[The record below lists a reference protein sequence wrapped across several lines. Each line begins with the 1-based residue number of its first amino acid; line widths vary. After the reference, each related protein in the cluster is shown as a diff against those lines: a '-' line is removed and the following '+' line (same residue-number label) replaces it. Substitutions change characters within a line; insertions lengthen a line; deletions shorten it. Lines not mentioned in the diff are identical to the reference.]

1 MRKSTLLAGSA
12 VLLAIAA
19 TVFAADTN
27 VLVDRVKS
35 VRTGQDSPR
44 AARLV
49 VLIVDDLG
57 RLYPGVNVEVLNGK
71 GRPIQRATTNRDGA
85 LLFELRADGRV
96 TVRASANGAV
106 PTEARGVSVSPGHV
120 SAVALPMEIAARK
133 DPAFN

>member
-1 MRKSTLLAGSA
+1 MLLAGSA
-12 VLLAIAA
+12 VLLTIAA

-35 VRTGQDSPR
+35 IRTGEARPR

-49 VLIVDDLG
+49 VLVVDEVG
-57 RLYPGVNVEVLNGK
+57 QLYPGVTVEVLNGR
-71 GRPIQRATTNRDGA
+71 GRTIQRATTNAEGA

-96 TVRASANGAV
+96 RVRASTAGVV

-120 SAVALPMEIAARK
+120 SAVALAMEVAR
-133 DPAFN
+133 

>member
-12 VLLAIAA
+12 ALLAIAA
-19 TVFAADTN
+19 TVFAADAN
-27 VLVDRVKS
+27 IVVDRVKS
-35 VRTGQDSPR
+35 IRTDQTSPR

-49 VLIVDDLG
+49 VLVVDDLG

-71 GRPIQRATTNRDGA
+71 GRPIQRATTNRDRA

-120 SAVALPMEIAARK
+120 SAVALPMETAPLK
-133 DPAFN
+133 NPVF